1 LIKNSLKI
9 VKKINNTNGL
19 QFFQLFRYAIL
30 LLIGILFTKTS
41 LTTGEIG
48 FYESLIFLASAISF
62 FWISGLVQSLLV
74 VYRKPENGKKSPEL
88 FNAFLLMFF
97 FSLLAFIVIRIFTD
111 NISTYLNL
119 SGETELYKLFSW
131 YILLISPSY
140 LIEYIYLLKNKPR
153 RIILYGLI
161 SYSLQLLFVVLPV
174 LFAYPLIFSVY
185 GLVVIAILRFLWLIR
200 LLIRYSIIKVSF
212 PYIKNH
218 ISLGYPLIFS
228 SLLSGSG
235 EYIDGLIISNY
246 FDSATFAIFR
256 FGAKEFPL
264 FLILANSFSNS
275 MIPEF
280 SKEIEINR
288 ILEKIKRNSLK
299 LMYYF
304 FPISI
309 ILLITSH
316 YFYPIIFNKDFSESA
331 DIFNVYVLLIITRFI
346 FPQTIIIGQKHT
358 KIIMISSL
366 IEIII
371 NVSIS
376 LLLIKPFGIV
386 GVAFGTLAAYSV
398 EKIILVFYANY
409 KLKIKPGQYIPVFQY
424 FSLSIILIVVFIGV
438 LFFV

>member
-1 LIKNSLKI
+1 
-9 VKKINNTNGL
+9 
-19 QFFQLFRYAIL
+19 
-30 LLIGILFTKTS
+30 
-41 LTTGEIG
+41 
-48 FYESLIFLASAISF
+48 LASALSF

-74 VYRKPENGKKSPEL
+74 VYKEPEKGKKSPEL

-97 FSLLAFIVIRIFTD
+97 FSLLAFIVIRVFTG
-111 NISTYLNL
+111 NICNYLNL
-119 SGETELYKLFSW
+119 SGETDLYKLFSW

-140 LIEYIYLLKNKPR
+140 LIEYIYLLKNKPKN
-153 RIILYGLI
+153 IILYGLI
-161 SYSLQLLFVVLPV
+161 SYSLQLLLVVLPI
-174 LFAYPLIFSVY
+174 LFGYPLINSIY

-200 LLIRYSIIKVSF
+200 LLIKYSLIKVSF
-212 PYIKNH
+212 SYIKNH

-264 FLILANSFSNS
+264 FLILANAFSNS

-280 SKEIEINR
+280 SKGIEISDVLR
-288 ILEKIKRNSLK
+288 KIKRNSLK

-309 ILLITSH
+309 ILLLTSH
-316 YFYPIIFNKDFSESA
+316 YFYPIVFNKDFSESA
-331 DIFNVYVLLIITRFI
+331 NIFNVYVLLIISRLT
-346 FPQTIIIGQKHT
+346 FPQIIIIGHKHT
-358 KIIMISSL
+358 KIMMISSF

-371 NVSIS
+371 NVTIS

-386 GVAFGTLAAYSV
+386 GVAFGTLVAYSV

-409 KLKIKPGQYIPVFQY
+409 KLKIKPRQYIPVFQY
-424 FSLSIILIVVFIGV
+424 ILLSFILIFVFIGTV
-438 LFFV
+438 IFG

>member
-1 LIKNSLKI
+1 M
-9 VKKINNTNGL
+9 
-19 QFFQLFRYAIL
+19 
-30 LLIGILFTKTS
+30 
-41 LTTGEIG
+41 
-48 FYESLIFLASAISF
+48 
-62 FWISGLVQSLLV
+62 VQSLLI
-74 VYRKPENGKKSPEL
+74 VYKEPEKGKRSPEL

-97 FSLLAFIVIRIFTD
+97 FSFLVFIIIRIFTG
-111 NISTYLNL
+111 NISSYLNL

-140 LIEYIYLLKNKPR
+140 LIEYIYLLKNKPKK
-153 RIILYGLI
+153 IILYGLI

-174 LFAYPLIFSVY
+174 LFGYSLIYSVY
-185 GLVVIAILRFLWLIR
+185 GLVGIAILRFLWLIK
-200 LLIRYSIIKVSF
+200 LLIRYSVIRVSF
-212 PYIKNH
+212 LYIKNH

-264 FLILANSFSNS
+264 FLILANAFSNS

-280 SKEIEINR
+280 SKGTELNE

-304 FPISI
+304 FPVSI

-316 YFYPIIFNKDFSESA
+316 YFYPIVFNKNFAESA

-346 FPQTIIIGQKHT
+346 FPQTIIIGHKHT
-358 KIIMISSL
+358 KIMMITSL
-366 IEIII
+366 IEIVI

-386 GVAFGTLAAYSV
+386 GVAFGTLVAYSV
-398 EKIILVFYANY
+398 EKIILLAYANF
-409 KLKIKPGQYIPVFQY
+409 KLNIKPGKYIPVFQ
-424 FSLSIILIVVFIGV
+424 FLLLSLILIIVFIGTLV
-438 LFFV
+438 FV

>member
-1 LIKNSLKI
+1 MKI
-9 VKKINNTNGL
+9 SKQINNTSGL

-41 LTTGEIG
+41 LTTSEIG
-48 FYESLIFLASAISF
+48 FYESLIFLASALSF

-74 VYRKPENGKKSPEL
+74 VYKEPEKGKKSPEL
-88 FNAFLLMFF
+88 FNAFLLMLF
-97 FSLLAFIVIRIFTD
+97 FSLLAFIVIRVFTG
-111 NISTYLNL
+111 NICNYLNL
-119 SGETELYKLFSW
+119 SGETDLYKLFSW

-140 LIEYIYLLKNKPR
+140 LIEYIFLLKNKPKN
-153 RIILYGLI
+153 IVLYGLI
-161 SYSLQLLFVVLPV
+161 SYSLQLLLVVLPV
-174 LFAYPLIFSVY
+174 LFGYALINSIY

-200 LLIRYSIIKVSF
+200 LLIKYSVIKVSF
-212 PYIKNH
+212 SYIKNH

-264 FLILANSFSNS
+264 FLILANAFSNS

-280 SKEIEINR
+280 SKDLEIGI
-288 ILEKIKRNSLK
+288 ILGKIKRNSLK
-299 LMYYF
+299 LIYYF

-309 ILLITSH
+309 ILIITSH
-316 YFYPIIFNKDFSESA
+316 YFYPIVFNKDFSESA

-346 FPQTIIIGQKHT
+346 FPQTIIIGHKNT
-358 KIIMISSL
+358 KIMMISSL
-366 IEIII
+366 IEIIV
-371 NVSIS
+371 NVSVS

-398 EKIILVFYANY
+398 EKIILVFYANF
-409 KLKIKPGQYIPVFQY
+409 KLKIKPGQYIPIFQY
-424 FSLSIILIVVFIGV
+424 ILLSFILIVVFIGV

>member
-1 LIKNSLKI
+1 MISDRI
-9 VKKINNTNGL
+9 HINNTSGL

-41 LTTGEIG
+41 LTTSEIG
-48 FYESLIFLASAISF
+48 FYESLIFLASAVSF
-62 FWISGLVQSLLV
+62 FWISGMVQSLLI
-74 VYRKPENGKKSPEL
+74 VYKEPEKGKKSPEL

-97 FSLLAFIVIRIFTD
+97 FSFLVFIIIRIFTG

-140 LIEYIYLLKNKPR
+140 LIEYIYLLKNKPEK
-153 RIILYGLI
+153 IILYGLI

-174 LFAYPLIFSVY
+174 LFGYSLIYSVY
-185 GLVVIAILRFLWLIR
+185 GLVGIAILRFLWLIR
-200 LLIRYSIIKVSF
+200 LLIMYSVIKVSF

-235 EYIDGLIISNY
+235 EYIDGLIISSY

-264 FLILANSFSNS
+264 FLILANAFSNS

-280 SKEIEINR
+280 SKGIELND

-309 ILLITSH
+309 ILLVTSH
-316 YFYPIIFNKDFSESA
+316 YFYPIVFNENFTESA

-358 KIIMISSL
+358 KIMMITSL
-366 IEIII
+366 IEIVV

-398 EKIILVFYANY
+398 EKFILIIYANF
-409 KLKIKPGQYIPVFQY
+409 KLKIKPDRYIPVFQY
-424 FSLSIILIVVFIGV
+424 LVLSLILIVVFVGTLI
-438 LFFV
+438 FV